1 MIFIAKMYSMNYEIN
16 IEIISTVLL
25 TLNIVIMIFQMVLR
39 AEIKRLDEKINIFAK
54 RLDRLEQ
61 VIHKNG

>member
-1 MIFIAKMYSMNYEIN
+1 MNYEIN

-39 AEIKRLDEKINIFAK
+39 TEIKRLDEKINIFAK
-54 RLDRLEQ
+54 RLDKLEQ

>member
-1 MIFIAKMYSMNYEIN
+1 MNYEIN

-25 TLNIVIMIFQMVLR
+25 TLNIVIMVFQMVLR
-39 AEIKRLDEKINIFAK
+39 AEIKRLDEKINIFAR
-54 RLDRLEQ
+54 RLDKLEQ